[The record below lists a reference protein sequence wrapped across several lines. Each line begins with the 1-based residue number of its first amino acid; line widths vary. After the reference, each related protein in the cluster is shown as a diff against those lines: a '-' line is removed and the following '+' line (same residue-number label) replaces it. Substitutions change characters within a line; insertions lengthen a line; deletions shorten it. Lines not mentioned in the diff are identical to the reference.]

1 MEPLRKRPAAKPAV
15 RGNDLA
21 RIHILA
27 EQAGLIVKAP
37 RVNGKKAG
45 QDDRSAYEDLT
56 RSLYHVASSAQLSFE
71 QRSSYIAHLESLV
84 RTRNPQAAKAKHEPD
99 SHERRLLAEWN
110 RLRDAGAVGRSP
122 RALSAWLAGMGYPAH
137 TKWHS
142 TDQLNHA
149 IEQAKQWLARIRREA
164 ATPSAPK

>member
-21 RIHILA
+21 RIHILKKDA
-27 EQAGLIVKAP
+27 RLTDDEYRDLLQTLT
-37 RVNGKKAG
+37 GK
-45 QDDRSAYEDLT
+45 RSAAD
-56 RSLYHVASSAQLSFE
+56 LSFE
-71 QRSSYIAHLESLV
+71 ERARVCAHLTTLA
-84 RTRNPQAAKAKHEPD
+84 RKLNPQAAQAKHEPD

-137 TKWHS
+137 TKWLS

-164 ATPSAPK
+164 ATTSAPK